1 MYMAVLP
8 ICALCTQANVYTRN
22 AHLGQKMVSDPL
34 ECQTV
39 VRCYVDMGIEPKCSG
54 RAVSA
59 LNSEL
64 SLQLQTCSS

>member
-39 VRCYVDMGIEPKCSG
+39 VRCYVGARNPTWVFYKSNKCS
-54 RAVSA
+54 
-59 LNSEL
+59 
-64 SLQLQTCSS
+64 